1 MTRLKTFQLRKEA
14 QLKDMYLLLSKLSN
28 RARYILEVLSGNI
41 DLRKKTNQQVVE
53 MLEEFKFDK
62 QEGDYKY
69 LIKMPMDSVT
79 EEHVDKIVREKEVT
93 ETELEILLKTS
104 VEDMWLKELTVF
116 EREYKSVRSKTVKK

>member
-1 MTRLKTFQLRKEA
+1 
-14 QLKDMYLLLSKLSN
+14 
-28 RARYILEVLSGNI
+28 
-41 DLRKKTNQQVVE
+41 